1 MSITN
6 DIKQVVRR
14 IILEARKPE
23 GGSCPRATQDAVLN
37 TKNRNKTTKKL
48 GYGPANPAKPGDFWE
63 EKAEMWDDI
72 PVSEAKSMLCGN
84 CAAFDISP
92 QMLSCINKSL
102 QDGEKDESGWDTI
115 KAGKLGYC
123 HMHKFK
129 CAARRTCDTWVTGG
143 PITGKNGGS
152 KNA

>member
-1 MSITN
+1 MSIVSN
-6 DIKQVVRR
+6 IKQVIRR
-14 IILEARKPE
+14 IILEERKPK
-23 GGSCPRATQDAVLN
+23 GDACPRATQDAVLN
-37 TKNRNKTTKKL
+37 TKNRNRAIKRL

-63 EKAEMWDDI
+63 EKAQMWDGI

-92 QMLSCINKSL
+92 QMLSCINKGISGG
-102 QDGEKDESGWDTI
+102 DSKESGKETI

-129 CAARRTCDTWVTGG
+129 CASKRTCDTWVTGG
-143 PITGKNGGS
+143 PIRKS
-152 KNA
+152 REES